1 MVDTDKPTEETLVEC
16 ETCLKEIP
24 VSGAQSVETSDYVHY
39 FCGLECYTQ
48 WKELKNEEEQ

>member
-1 MVDTDKPTEETLVEC
+1 MADTDKPTEETLVEC

-24 VSGAQSVETSDYVHY
+24 ASGAQSVETSDYVHY